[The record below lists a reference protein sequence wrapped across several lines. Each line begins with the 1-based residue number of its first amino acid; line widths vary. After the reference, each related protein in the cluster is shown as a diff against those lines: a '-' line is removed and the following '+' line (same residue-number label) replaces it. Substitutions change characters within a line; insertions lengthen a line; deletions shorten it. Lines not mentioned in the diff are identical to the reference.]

1 MHLFHGIVLVLA
13 LAVGIGAPQT
23 AHADSSSVVLDQSF
37 TFPPGLGVGINGCC
51 RFVAQTFT
59 AGLSGTLYGV
69 NIDVD
74 SVTVSPFP
82 LHVEIRTVG
91 PNGEPSSTIL
101 GETTLAS
108 STAPLSLLITF
119 PQTIEITAGVQY
131 AIVVS
136 FEGAPPPG
144 PEQVQGVWLGSYS
157 NPYPG
162 GALYLFDGAR
172 WFQLGSLEADGHFQ
186 TYVTTIAGVSIDIKP
201 GGFPNSINPVSRGKI
216 PVAILTTDATDNT
229 ATFDATTVDPL
240 TVRFGATGTEAA
252 PVHYGLEDVDGDG
265 DLDLILHF
273 NTQSTGIKCGDISAT
288 LTGETFSGQAIRG
301 TDSIRTVG
309 CRRTGGR

>member
-1 MHLFHGIVLVLA
+1 M
-13 LAVGIGAPQT
+13 
-23 AHADSSSVVLDQSF
+23 AHAASSSIVLDQSF
-37 TFPPGLGVGINGCC
+37 TSPPGLGVGINGCC
-51 RFVAQTFT
+51 KFVAQTFT

-69 NIDVD
+69 NIDLY
-74 SVTVSPFP
+74 SVTVSPYP

-91 PNGEPSSTIL
+91 SSGEPSSTIL

-108 STAPLSLLITF
+108 SIVPLSLLITF

-136 FEGAPPPG
+136 FEGAPPG
-144 PEQVQGVWLGSYS
+144 QTQGSWQGSYS

-162 GALYLFDGAR
+162 GALYLFDGIR

-186 TYVTTIAGVSIDIKP
+186 TYVSIVAGVSIDIKP

-229 ATFDATTVDPL
+229 NIFDATTLDPL
-240 TVRFGATGTEAA
+240 TVHFGATGTEAA
-252 PVHYGLEDVDGDG
+252 PVHYALEDVDGDG

-273 NTQSTGIKCGDISAT
+273 NTQSTGFKCGDVVAT
-288 LTGETFSGQAIRG
+288 LTGETFSGQAIQG
-301 TDSIRTVG
+301 KDSVRTVG
-309 CRRTGGR
+309 CERTSGR

>member
-1 MHLFHGIVLVLA
+1 MRGLHLSHGIVLVLA
-13 LAVGIGAPQT
+13 LAVGIEAAPT
-23 AHADSSSVVLDQSF
+23 AHAASSSIVLDQSF
-37 TFPPGLGVGINGCC
+37 ISPPGLGVGINGCC
-51 RFVAQTFT
+51 KFVAQTFT

-69 NIDVD
+69 NIHVD
-74 SVTVSPFP
+74 SVTVSPYP

-91 PNGEPSSTIL
+91 SSGAPSSTSL

-108 STAPLSLLITF
+108 NSAPLSLLITF

-136 FEGAPPPG
+136 SEGAPPG
-144 PEQVQGVWLGSYS
+144 QAQGSWQGSYS

-162 GALYLFDGAR
+162 GALYLFDGIR
-172 WFQLGSLEADGHFQ
+172 WFQLSSLYDGHFQ
-186 TYVTTIAGVSIDIKP
+186 TYVSIVAGVSIDIKP
-201 GGFPNSINPVSRGKI
+201 GGFPNSINTVSRGKI

-229 ATFDATTVDPL
+229 NIFDATTLDPL

-252 PVHYGLEDVDGDG
+252 PVHYALEDVDGDG

-273 NTQSTGIKCGDISAT
+273 NAQSTGIKCGDVFAT
-288 LTGETFSGQAIRG
+288 LTGETFSGQAIQG
-301 TDSIRTVG
+301 DDSVRTVG
-309 CRRTGGR
+309 CKRTSGR